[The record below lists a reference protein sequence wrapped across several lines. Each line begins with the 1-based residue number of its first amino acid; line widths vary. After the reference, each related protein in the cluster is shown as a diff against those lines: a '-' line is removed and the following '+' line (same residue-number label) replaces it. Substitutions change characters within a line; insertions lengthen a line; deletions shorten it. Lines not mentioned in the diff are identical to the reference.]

1 MPDPYLRPAAPEGE
15 PPAPCPPGH
24 IASPAGVWNGRNCE
38 VVYDPD
44 RHDVA
49 MVRGCLDG
57 RLTGGL
63 AATGF
68 VLAQGDGESS
78 LWVRDRMAAL
88 RHRLDRLERPACTR
102 PRRPRI
108 A

>member
-1 MPDPYLRPAAPEGE
+1 MPDPYLRPAGPEGE

-24 IASPAGVWNGRNCE
+24 IASPVGRWQGRDCE
-38 VVYDPD
+38 VVYDPN

-49 MVRGCLDG
+49 MVRGRLDE

-63 AATGF
+63 TDTGF
-68 VLAQGDGESS
+68 VLAHDDGESS
-78 LWVRDRMAAL
+78 LWVRDRFAAL
-88 RHRLDRLERPACTR
+88 CRRLDRLERPACTR
-102 PRRPRI
+102 PRRPHI